1 MDVRNVPNVT
11 YSPSTITAITGSCC
25 CRESL
30 VSFRFVWFFFTTFE
44 LTSGIG
50 GRIGDLLE
58 GIQIGGNCLNG
69 SAVNIEKQT
78 EIDDYNRETRERK
91 STKVAIDYGAI
102 RGQ

>member
-30 VSFRFVWFFFTTFE
+30 VWFFLFVFTTFE

-78 EIDDYNRETRERK
+78 EIDDYNRQTRERERK
-91 STKVAIDYGAI
+91 STKVAH
-102 RGQ
+102 

>member
-11 YSPSTITAITGSCC
+11 YSPSTITAITGSCWR
-25 CRESL
+25 RESF
-30 VSFRFVWFFFTTFE
+30 VSFRVLFCTSMFTTFE

-69 SAVNIEKQT
+69 SAVNIEKSKQ
-78 EIDDYNRETRERK
+78 K
-91 STKVAIDYGAI
+91 
-102 RGQ
+102 